1 MDVWMGLG
9 RRGLVT
15 LLLLLASF
23 AYRLEHPPDFTVVF
37 VPNYT
42 SWDQKQQQED
52 RGPRRWTCS
61 GTGVQTRRCVISR
74 VTRVVDNHDLQI
86 SSMNNFNYCICNP
99 LTGLLKG
106 F

>member
-9 RRGLVT
+9 RRGLAT
-15 LLLLLASF
+15 LLLLAS
-23 AYRLEHPPDFTVVF
+23 YVCRLERPPDFTAVL

-52 RGPRRWTCS
+52 RGPRRRTCI
-61 GTGVQTRRCVISR
+61 GTRVQTRRCVISR
-74 VTRVVDNHDLQI
+74 ATRGVDNHDLQI
-86 SSMNNFNYCICNP
+86 SSTNNFNYCICNP